1 MKLLVVGAGTMGRWF
16 AETVIAE
23 RAADTDVAFTD
34 ADSDAAAAAADAVD
48 GRTIGLDADEHFDG
62 VCLAVPIS
70 VIEESIATHA
80 TQADR
85 AILDVTGVMAAP
97 VAAMAEHAA
106 DRERMSVHPLFA
118 PENAPGTIAVVA
130 DAPGPVT
137 NEIRTALAAE
147 NDLFETTP
155 AEHDEAMATVQART
169 HAAVLAY
176 ALAAEDVREEFHTPI
191 SGPLDALAEQ
201 VLSGSPGVYGEIQ
214 TAFDGAEAV
223 AAAAER
229 IVDADGEEFERLYR
243 EARDARAGESDDEPG
258 DDPAGGREVER

>member
-16 AETVIAE
+16 AGTVAAK
-23 RAADTDVAFTD
+23 RTADTELAFAD
-34 ADSDAAAAAADAVD
+34 ADPDAATAAADAID
-48 GRTIGLDADEHFDG
+48 GRTIPLDSDEHFDA

-70 VIEESIATHA
+70 AVEERIAAHA

-85 AILDVTGVMAAP
+85 AIFDITGVMTDP
-97 VAAMAEHAA
+97 VTAMAEHAP
-106 DRERMSVHPLFA
+106 DRERVSFHPLFA
-118 PENAPGTIAVVA
+118 PENSPGTVAVVA

-137 NEIRTALAAE
+137 DEIRAALAAE

-155 AEHDEAMATVQART
+155 DEHDEAMATVQART

-191 SGPLDALAEQ
+191 SGPLDTLADQ
-201 VLSGSPGVYGEIQ
+201 ILSGSPDVYSEIQ

-223 AAAAER
+223 ADAAAR
-229 IVDADGEEFERLYR
+229 IANADDEEFERLYR
-243 EARDARAGESDDEPG
+243 EARDAHAGGSDDEPS
-258 DDPAGGREVER
+258 DDPAGGREGKR